1 MARSLVTRYGM
12 TEDFDM
18 VALET
23 VNNAYLGGDA
33 SLACSEQTASRVDA
47 KVVEIVQEQH
57 KKAYKLLAD
66 NRRKL
71 DEIAQ
76 YLYEKETIS
85 GEEFMR
91 ILNAQ
96 PQLPAAAPA
105 DSFLCGRIP
114 DYIKID
120 VEGAENEA
128 IDGCRGAMSHSP
140 DLKIAVYHRSRDIF
154 DIPMKIHGINPDY
167 RMFLRKAPSVPG
179 WDVDLVCTVR

>member
-1 MARSLVTRYGM
+1 M
-12 TEDFDM
+12 
-18 VALET
+18 
-23 VNNAYLGGDA
+23 
-33 SLACSEQTASRVDA
+33 
-47 KVVEIVQEQH
+47 QEQH

-105 DSFLCGRIP
+105 DSTNNSL
-114 DYIKID
+114 
-120 VEGAENEA
+120 
-128 IDGCRGAMSHSP
+128 
-140 DLKIAVYHRSRDIF
+140 
-154 DIPMKIHGINPDY
+154 
-167 RMFLRKAPSVPG
+167 
-179 WDVDLVCTVR
+179 

>member
-1 MARSLVTRYGM
+1 
-12 TEDFDM
+12 
-18 VALET
+18 
-23 VNNAYLGGDA
+23 
-33 SLACSEQTASRVDA
+33 VDA

-96 PQLPAAAPA
+96 PQLPAATPA
-105 DSFLCGRIP
+105 DSTNNSL
-114 DYIKID
+114 
-120 VEGAENEA
+120 
-128 IDGCRGAMSHSP
+128 
-140 DLKIAVYHRSRDIF
+140 
-154 DIPMKIHGINPDY
+154 
-167 RMFLRKAPSVPG
+167 
-179 WDVDLVCTVR
+179 

>member
-1 MARSLVTRYGM
+1 MKPKIREVIVVEGRYDHN
-12 TEDFDM
+12 T
-18 VALET
+18 
-23 VNNAYLGGDA
+23 
-33 SLACSEQTASRVDA
+33 LAQVVDA

-96 PQLPAAAPA
+96 PQLPAATPA
-105 DSFLCGRIP
+105 DSTNNSL
-114 DYIKID
+114 
-120 VEGAENEA
+120 
-128 IDGCRGAMSHSP
+128 
-140 DLKIAVYHRSRDIF
+140 
-154 DIPMKIHGINPDY
+154 
-167 RMFLRKAPSVPG
+167 
-179 WDVDLVCTVR
+179 